1 MEKFTQDQLFR
12 RHLMF
17 FTLKQVLF
25 LIISA
30 LVFLIGVFALK
41 AVVLEFIDHLTKGGG
56 NLVESLVSFF
66 VGLFVILML
75 GIVIIFALAIA
86 ASFIASILINYLVSE
101 MDEVQRDK
109 KFSKKI
115 IHSIIPPLAGI
126 LAVLISSVL
135 VSTLLSGKD
144 LGVIVPAVQFFGF
157 YIPANY
163 YFDKKFYMEDVKAS
177 A

>member
-1 MEKFTQDQLFR
+1 MEKLTQDQLFR

-17 FTLKQVLF
+17 FALKQVLF
-25 LIISA
+25 VLISA
-30 LVFLIGVFALK
+30 LVFVIGIFALK
-41 AVVLEFIDHLTKGGG
+41 AVVMEFIDHLTKGGG
-56 NLVESLVSFF
+56 NLVESMVSFF

-75 GIVIIFALAIA
+75 GIVIIFVLAIA

-101 MDEVQRDK
+101 MDEVQRGK

-115 IHSIIPPLAGI
+115 IHSVIPPLAGI

-135 VSTLLSGKD
+135 VSAFLSGNKSGP
-144 LGVIVPAVQFFGF
+144 LIPIIQFCVF
-157 YIPANY
+157 YLPANY